1 MKKEVQ
7 KNREN
12 LLSEPKKNG
21 VICLKRQP
29 RQDPVSERREK
40 SGASHVQTPEAAEKL
55 PSLMPS

>member
-7 KNREN
+7 KNKEN
-12 LLSEPKKNG
+12 LLSEPKNG